1 MYVCIVFGVCVYLH
15 VFLYV
20 FQVYDVEDVCTKK
33 TAFSLH
39 TDQIDITV
47 AFILEIAIEQTFVLK
62 CQRKCHYRNLPYM
75 LAPLPSPHS
84 TSSSLFK
91 LSPLPKQTT
100 FSGFGLCLFARTLA
114 HPHTFLLVSEDISFS
129 GGACGAQP
137 EHRRSCVSGY
147 FSGRVKRRRA
157 SGPGSSGG
165 SAWKRRNSPFSGKF
179 VDGSLSGNA

>member
-1 MYVCIVFGVCVYLH
+1 MYLCIVFGVCVYLD

-20 FQVYDVEDVCTKK
+20 FQVYDVEVVCTKK

-114 HPHTFLLVSEDISFS
+114 HLS
-129 GGACGAQP
+129 ACFG
-137 EHRRSCVSGY
+137 GY
-147 FSGRVKRRRA
+147 FFLWRSVWSTNRAQTELCFRLLQWAGKAEEGIRAWQLRRVGLKTTEFTIFR
-157 SGPGSSGG
+157 
-165 SAWKRRNSPFSGKF
+165 
-179 VDGSLSGNA
+179 

>member
-1 MYVCIVFGVCVYLH
+1 MYLCIVFGVCVYLD
-15 VFLYV
+15 V
-20 FQVYDVEDVCTKK
+20 FQVYDVEVVCTKK

-39 TDQIDITV
+39 TDQIDVTV

-114 HPHTFLLVSEDISFS
+114 HLS
-129 GGACGAQP
+129 ACFG
-137 EHRRSCVSGY
+137 GY
-147 FSGRVKRRRA
+147 FFLWRSVWSTNRAQTELCFRLLQWAGKAEEGIRAWQLRRVGLKTTEFTIFR
-157 SGPGSSGG
+157 
-165 SAWKRRNSPFSGKF
+165 
-179 VDGSLSGNA
+179 